1 MSSCWQISI
10 PFCDAVDIQSPN
22 TSGNAFLLRKRHSN
36 LSSKIL
42 ARVSGKKRRL
52 CSTICFDKGSAIAYL
67 LKYFEISKD
76 QAYAFGDGYNDQAMF
91 KEAGHCIAMGNAVD
105 VLKEKATYVT
115 DTIENDGILK
125 ALYHEKVI

>member
-1 MSSCWQISI
+1 M
-10 PFCDAVDIQSPN
+10 
-22 TSGNAFLLRKRHSN
+22 
-36 LSSKIL
+36 
-42 ARVSGKKRRL
+42 
-52 CSTICFDKGSAIAYL
+52 
-67 LKYFEISKD
+67 KYFEISKD